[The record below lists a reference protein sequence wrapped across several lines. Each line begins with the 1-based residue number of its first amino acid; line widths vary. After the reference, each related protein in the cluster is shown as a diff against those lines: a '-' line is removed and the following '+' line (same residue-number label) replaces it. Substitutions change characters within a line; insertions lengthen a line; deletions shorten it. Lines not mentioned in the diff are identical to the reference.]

1 MLALR
6 WASIQYNS
14 QFSYFTMR
22 DSLSRLST
30 ILKIGNREN
39 ILPFEDM
46 LIHEPIEIQFSVT
59 FACLEAI
66 KVKKIKKKIE
76 PQQGKHLYRVSVFV
90 YTNRTKWRAQKTHIS
105 AFQGV
110 ITTVFSTP
118 VSQTFLN

>member
-1 MLALR
+1 MLALL

-30 ILKIGNREN
+30 ISKIGNREN

-46 LIHEPIEIQFSVT
+46 LIHEPFDIQFSVT
-59 FACLEAI
+59 FACLEAK
-66 KVKKIKKKIE
+66 KVKKNLKKIGT
-76 PQQGKHLYRVSVFV
+76 QQGKHLYSVSVFV
-90 YTNRTKWRAQKTHIS
+90 YTNRMKWRAQTHIS

-110 ITTVFSTP
+110 IMTVFSTS
-118 VSQTFLN
+118 VS